1 MMPSIEVC
9 QSSEG
14 VPFSFGR
21 SAGLRARKAIT
32 ELSRHAPAMHIW
44 LLIFLAMT
52 TCGRIHLLDRRLKK
66 AEGDLQYMRVHL
78 NSQTCIGDPASVAE
92 LRTPNPDVRGAVPV
106 ATGHV
111 RVYTEMND
119 METSMNI
126 VGEEIQTTMQE
137 NELRTEDNNQLGR
150 ITEDCSSS
158 GNLEMET
165 SYMAREAFKQC
176 IKDRDGQRD
185 FAFLNTGGYVIRSL
199 TSPSFVPSTTWRRRL
214 SWWRALRGSNLQ
226 ASLPEIALKGD
237 GSAGNCWPLE
247 GQVGQ
252 LGIGLSRTIDITS
265 LSIEHIGAQLA
276 QNDITAAPREFEL
289 WGLDDNH
296 NQSAKG
302 TLLFKGVYS
311 ISSPSSPLQTFEI
324 PRAHPLVYS
333 KVLFKITSNYGHS
346 GFTCIY
352 RVRIHGEPLVGKDI

>member
-1 MMPSIEVC
+1 MPSLEVC

-14 VPFSFGR
+14 VPLSFGR

-78 NSQTCIGDPASVAE
+78 NSQTSSGDTASMVE
-92 LRTPNPDVRGAVPV
+92 LQTPNPDVQGAVPV
-106 ATGHV
+106 AT
-111 RVYTEMND
+111 
-119 METSMNI
+119 
-126 VGEEIQTTMQE
+126 
-137 NELRTEDNNQLGR
+137 
-150 ITEDCSSS
+150 
-158 GNLEMET
+158 
-165 SYMAREAFKQC
+165 
-176 IKDRDGQRD
+176 DGQRD
-185 FAFLNTGGYVIRSL
+185 FAFLKTGGYVIQSL
-199 TSPSFVPSTTWRRRL
+199 TSPSFVPSTTWRQCL

-247 GQVGQ
+247 GPVGQ

-296 NQSAKG
+296 NQSANG

-311 ISSPSSPLQTFEI
+311 ISSPSSPLQNFEI
-324 PRAHPLVYS
+324 PRTHPLVYS

-346 GFTCIY
+346 GYTCIY
-352 RVRIHGEPLVGKDI
+352 RVRIHGKPIAGKDI